1 MALTKHSSGAVT
13 KRRAARLVAVAAA
26 ASLVAGG
33 LAVMPAQA
41 ATGPTI
47 SAWITTPDMA
57 NKLTPGPSTD
67 FGTGSSQSNTIT
79 VNPNQTYQTIDG
91 FGASITDASATL
103 LSQLPQSQRD
113 SVMASIFSPT
123 SGIGMSILRQPLGSS
138 DFVNGPFYTYDDL
151 PAGQT
156 DPTLSHFSIAHDQAQ
171 IIPLIKQAISL
182 NPSLKVVVAAWG
194 QPAWMKDNGSLV
206 GGHILPQYYG
216 TYATY
221 LLKTVQAYQAA
232 GVPIWGMSVQNEP
245 QNRTPLGYPGT
256 DVPVA
261 AETAIIN
268 DLGPML
274 QSNGFASLKIMAF
287 DHNWAEHPNDQASA
301 IKLGENPETNY
312 AADIASSSASQY
324 IAGDAFHCY
333 DGDASA
339 QTAFHNQFPNKAVWM
354 TECSGS
360 PDAGQPLSQYFAD
373 TLNYH
378 TQNVLIPSLQNWA
391 QSVVWWNLALD
402 SNGSPHNQ
410 GCGTCTGT
418 IAIDGTNITYN
429 AEYYITGHA
438 SKFIKPGAIRVG
450 SNDAGDLHSV
460 AFRNPDGSYAMIV
473 GNVGGGTHTFGISY
487 NGSLANYTLPPHA
500 LSTLTW
506 AGSPGGGG
514 GGDVTAPSAPSGVSA
529 SGTSSTSTML
539 SWNASTDNVG
549 VTGYNVYRNGVKVG
563 SATSTSFTDSGL
575 SASTTYSYTVKAF
588 DAAGNVS
595 AASNSASATTTGSGG
610 GGSTSG
616 PIDSSKWYQVVN
628 SKSHKCVDAAG
639 GGTSNG
645 TAVQQWSCAAGNSN
659 QQWQFQPTDSGF
671 YKVVTRNA
679 PALGWDVTGGPGS
692 TGNGTKIQLWTN
704 GGGTNQQ
711 WKAVAHDD
719 GSYSFTPRNNT
730 NECFDVTDVST
741 SDGARLQQW
750 ACNGGAAQS
759 FTLNSQN

>member
-274 QSNGFASLKIMAF
+274 QSNGFGSLKIMAF

-324 IAGDAFHCY
+324 
-333 DGDASA
+333 
-339 QTAFHNQFPNKAVWM
+339 
-354 TECSGS
+354 
-360 PDAGQPLSQYFAD
+360 
-373 TLNYH
+373 
-378 TQNVLIPSLQNWA
+378 
-391 QSVVWWNLALD
+391 
-402 SNGSPHNQ
+402 
-410 GCGTCTGT
+410 
-418 IAIDGTNITYN
+418 
-429 AEYYITGHA
+429 
-438 SKFIKPGAIRVG
+438 
-450 SNDAGDLHSV
+450 
-460 AFRNPDGSYAMIV
+460 
-473 GNVGGGTHTFGISY
+473 
-487 NGSLANYTLPPHA
+487 
-500 LSTLTW
+500 
-506 AGSPGGGG
+506 
-514 GGDVTAPSAPSGVSA
+514 
-529 SGTSSTSTML
+529 
-539 SWNASTDNVG
+539 
-549 VTGYNVYRNGVKVG
+549 
-563 SATSTSFTDSGL
+563 
-575 SASTTYSYTVKAF
+575 
-588 DAAGNVS
+588 
-595 AASNSASATTTGSGG
+595 
-610 GGSTSG
+610 
-616 PIDSSKWYQVVN
+616 
-628 SKSHKCVDAAG
+628 
-639 GGTSNG
+639 
-645 TAVQQWSCAAGNSN
+645 
-659 QQWQFQPTDSGF
+659 
-671 YKVVTRNA
+671 
-679 PALGWDVTGGPGS
+679 
-692 TGNGTKIQLWTN
+692 
-704 GGGTNQQ
+704 
-711 WKAVAHDD
+711 
-719 GSYSFTPRNNT
+719 
-730 NECFDVTDVST
+730 
-741 SDGARLQQW
+741 
-750 ACNGGAAQS
+750 
-759 FTLNSQN
+759 